1 MNLQINNLKLTENA
15 TLKKYDSASG
25 ELLEVI
31 EILNGK
37 IVRVITD
44 KEELLKCL

>member
-1 MNLQINNLKLTENA
+1 MQIQLNDLNLVENA
-15 TLKKYDSASG
+15 TLKKYDAESG

-37 IVRVITD
+37 IVNVIRD
-44 KEELLKCL
+44 KEQLKCL